1 MYGYQ
6 LPYDAT
12 YQAVTRMSTSIN
24 PTLKKTTDS
33 ILLTTGKFH
42 IMELIIDYS
51 LLDSSLQNIELKR
64 LYQRYAFY
72 DIQNYIKYH
81 N

>member
-1 MYGYQ
+1 MKKGLFVVEFGFDAKEISITIKAQNQLKIEPLLNMYGYQ

-42 IMELIIDYS
+42 IM
-51 LLDSSLQNIELKR
+51 
-64 LYQRYAFY
+64 
-72 DIQNYIKYH
+72 
-81 N
+81 

>member
-24 PTLKKTTDS
+24 PTLKKVTDS

-42 IMELIIDYS
+42 IM
-51 LLDSSLQNIELKR
+51 
-64 LYQRYAFY
+64 
-72 DIQNYIKYH
+72 
-81 N
+81 